1 VAKSG
6 NLVTF
11 FALILFFENLSM
23 KLLQLFVLATFSIL
37 LISCGGQSSTVPTTQ
52 IEQQTYEWKLVTSW
66 PKNFPGL
73 GKGPETFAKY
83 VERMSN
89 GRLKIKVFGAGQMVP
104 GFEVFDTVS
113 SGAAEMGHAGSY
125 YWKGKAPASQ
135 IFTAIPFGM
144 NATEMNA
151 WLHYG
156 GGLELWRE
164 VYAPFNLIPFAGG
177 NSGVQM
183 AGWFKKEI
191 NSVEDLKGLKMRIPG
206 LGGEV
211 LKKLGGI
218 PVALTGGELFTS
230 LQSGA
235 IDATEWVGPY
245 NDLAFGLYKAAK
257 YYYYSGWHEPSATLE
272 FTVNK
277 QAFEALP
284 EDLQA
289 IIEIATRAVNQ
300 DMWDE
305 YTAANNAAMQALV
318 ETHNVDMRPL
328 PEDVMLAL
336 KKASVEVLKEQSA
349 ADPLFKKVYESYAD
363 FQTKVMKYHQISEF
377 EYYKNRASDNH

>member
-1 VAKSG
+1 
-6 NLVTF
+6 
-11 FALILFFENLSM
+11 M
-23 KLLQLFVLATFSIL
+23 KLLQLCVLAMFTL
-37 LISCGGQSSTVPTTQ
+37 LFLSCGGQSSDTSSTLV
-52 IEQQTYEWKLVTSW
+52 EQQQYEWKLVTSW

-83 VERMSN
+83 VERMSG

-113 SGAAEMGHAGSY
+113 SGAAEMGHSGSY

-164 VYAPFNLIPFAGG
+164 VYEPFNLIPFAGG

-191 NSVEDLKGLKMRIPG
+191 NNVADLKGLKMRIPG

-218 PVALTGGELFTS
+218 PVALTGGELFTA

-245 NDLAFGLYKAAK
+245 NDLAFGFHKAAK
-257 YYYYSGWHEPSATLE
+257 YYYYSGWHEPSANLE
-272 FTVNK
+272 FMVNK

-284 EDLQA
+284 KDLQA
-289 IIEIATRAVNQ
+289 IIEVATRAVNQ

-305 YTAANNAAMQALV
+305 YTAANNSSMQALV
-318 ETHNVDMRPL
+318 ETHGVDMRPL
-328 PEDVMLAL
+328 PSDVMIAL
-336 KKASVEVLKEQSA
+336 REASVEVMQEQSD
-349 ADPLFKKVYESYAD
+349 ADPMFKKVYDSYSD
-363 FQTKVMKYHQISEF
+363 FQSKVMKYHQISEF
-377 EYYKNRASDNH
+377 EYYKNRAISSQ